1 MALSSSSAMLTF
13 VMSVYNN
20 KEFTPWS
27 LRLAV
32 FCHLLGHFVRSGP
45 AGREPKY
52 NELHFFLNFTWLQ
65 IG

>member
-1 MALSSSSAMLTF
+1 MAWSSSSAMLTF
-13 VMSVYNN
+13 VMSVYNS

-32 FCHLLGHFVRSGP
+32 FCHLLGNFVLPGESQN
-45 AGREPKY
+45 AM
-52 NELHFFLNFTWLQ
+52 NSIFFLNFTWLQ